1 MSSDYVETK
10 DIADDNPDEVE
21 RLQSRVSELVGTPV
35 DNHERYR
42 NTDTDRTLEF
52 EGETGKDVR
61 DRLKELGYID

>member
-1 MSSDYVETK
+1 MLPEKPTK
-10 DIADDNPDEVE
+10 PRACE
-21 RLQSRVSELVGTPV
+21 RAVV

-42 NTDTDRTLEF
+42 NTDTDRSLEF